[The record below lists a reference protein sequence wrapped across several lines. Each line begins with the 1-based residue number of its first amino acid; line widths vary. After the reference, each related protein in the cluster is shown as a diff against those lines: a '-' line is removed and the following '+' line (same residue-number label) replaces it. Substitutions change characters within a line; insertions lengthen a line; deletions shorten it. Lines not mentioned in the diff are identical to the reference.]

1 MPRRDLRTFCLATG
15 GALLPILAGVA
26 LAGGPA
32 APAPATPLAGY
43 HLLQEIPIP
52 GEGGWDYLA
61 VDAAARRLYVSHS
74 TRVVVVDVDAGKI
87 VGEIPDLQGVHGV
100 AWASELSRGFISN
113 GKSSTV
119 TIFDLKSLQKLGE
132 VKTTGENPD
141 AILYDPKSARVFA
154 FNHGGG
160 NATVIAAATGKV
172 VGTIELGG
180 SPEFATSD
188 LAGRI
193 FVNIEDK
200 SEVLAIDSGSLKVLA
215 RWPLA
220 PCEEPSG
227 MAIDR
232 AGHRLLVG
240 CSNKLAAVVDFDT
253 GKLVSSLPIGEG
265 VDANGFDPG
274 TRTGFS
280 SNGSGTLTVIGEDS
294 PDRFRVLEEVATRRG
309 ARTMALDE
317 TTHRIFLATSQFG
330 PPPEPTADHPRP
342 RPPMVPGTFVVLV
355 YGR

>member
-1 MPRRDLRTFCLATG
+1 MPRRALRILCLVASLALPPIATR
-15 GALLPILAGVA
+15 AYAAAP
-26 LAGGPA
+26 PA
-32 APAPATPLAGY
+32 AGF
-43 HLLQEIPIP
+43 HLLQEIAIP

-61 VDAAARRLYVSHS
+61 VDAAARRLYVTHS
-74 TRVVVVDVDAGKI
+74 TRVEVVDVDSGKI
-87 VGEIPDLQGVHGV
+87 VGEITDLQGVHGV
-100 AWASELSRGFISN
+100 AWASELGRGFVSN

-119 TIFDLKSLQKLGE
+119 TIFDLKTLQKLGE

-154 FNHGGG
+154 FNHSGG
-160 NATVIAAATGKV
+160 NATVIAAATGEV

-188 LAGRI
+188 FAGRI

-200 SEVLAIDSGSLKVLA
+200 SEVLAIDSGSLKVSA

-232 AGHRLLVG
+232 ARHRLLIG
-240 CSNKLAAVVDFDT
+240 CANRLAAVVDSDD
-253 GKLVSSLPIGEG
+253 GKLVTTLPIGEG

-309 ARTMALDE
+309 ARTMTLDE
-317 TTHRIFLATSQFG
+317 TTHRVFLATAQFG
-330 PPPEPTADHPRP
+330 PPPEATPEHPHPRP
-342 RPPMVPGTFVVLV
+342 PLVPGTFVVLV